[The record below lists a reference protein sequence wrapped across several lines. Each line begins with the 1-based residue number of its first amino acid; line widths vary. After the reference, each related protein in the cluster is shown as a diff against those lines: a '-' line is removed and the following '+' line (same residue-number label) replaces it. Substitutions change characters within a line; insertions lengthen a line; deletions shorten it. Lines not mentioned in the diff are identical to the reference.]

1 MKPRVLRPTHSGPQV
16 SKCTIVVLVQEL
28 PWAHGIGSWAGV
40 PRITLH
46 SGSLRAVGHSRRPA
60 GLLVSR
66 GLLHSRAPGHRSE
79 QRRHTVIL
87 LCSSIVRR

>member
-1 MKPRVLRPTHSGPQV
+1 MKPKALRLTYSCPQV
-16 SKCTIVVLVQEL
+16 LKYTTGMPAQEL

-46 SGSLRAVGHSRRPA
+46 SGSLRAVGHSGRPA
-60 GLLVSR
+60 GLLVSW
-66 GLLHSRAPGHRSE
+66 GHLHCQAPGHRSE

-87 LCSSIVRR
+87 VCNSIVRR